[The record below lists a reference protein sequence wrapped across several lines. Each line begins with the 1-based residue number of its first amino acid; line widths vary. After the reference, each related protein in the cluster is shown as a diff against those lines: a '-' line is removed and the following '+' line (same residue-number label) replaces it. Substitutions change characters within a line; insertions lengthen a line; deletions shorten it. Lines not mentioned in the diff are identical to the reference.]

1 MSQFETNE
9 LAARPEAL
17 HADASHA
24 LLADSF
30 SNPFQVA
37 AKADV
42 KPVLVA
48 SNEPGCQYS
57 QPVEPHTP
65 AVEPHPNP
73 NPQPGDQT
81 SYNTNNLHQDQVN
94 QQYLDSHNT
103 NVNQVDGRVSGNNT
117 SNIGIHNDVRT
128 GDANVN
134 SSSNS
139 RVGDVSSQSHVGD
152 VGASANNSGGNS
164 NNVYRSTNTNYTNM
178 RAESLPGN
186 QCTTLAVRAD
196 GYFMGTGGGIGVSNS
211 SNKCIEAIA
220 EKVTCEAPAALA
232 AANERNSAAAQ
243 SWLAYAND
251 SQRAQI
257 IQHGVNNMQRISDN
271 ATAKSAACLGEKAEV
286 AAPPPQTIVE
296 RQVVV
301 PPPNMAT
308 QQDLRELEQR
318 QNQKLDRAWE
328 HGLRK

>member
-9 LAARPEAL
+9 LAAKPEAL
-17 HADASHA
+17 HTDASHA

-37 AKADV
+37 ARPDV
-42 KPVLVA
+42 KPVMVA

-65 AVEPHPNP
+65 PVEPHPNP

-81 SYNTNNLHQDQVN
+81 NYNNTNNLRQDQVS
-94 QQYLDSHNT
+94 QQNLDNRNT
-103 NVNQVDGRVSGNNT
+103 NVNQVDGRVYGSNT
-117 SNIGIHNDVRT
+117 NTVGIRNDVRT
-128 GDANVN
+128 GDANAN
-134 SSSNS
+134 SSSS
-139 RVGDVSSQSHVGD
+139 SHVGD
-152 VGASANNSGGNS
+152 VGASASNSGGNS

-186 QCTTLAVRAD
+186 QCTSLALRAD

-211 SNKCIEAIA
+211 NDKCLEAIA

-271 ATAKSAACLGEKAEV
+271 ATAKSAACLGEKTE
-286 AAPPPQTIVE
+286 AAPPPPQTVIE
-296 RQVVV
+296 RQVAV

-308 QQDLRELEQR
+308 KEELRELEAR